1 MKLSDYKGEDAIDV
15 LADIIEPAGLIISDE
30 QFKTLAQKKVGNLAI
45 VKFILKEHK
54 HEIVEILA
62 ALERKTYDEYV
73 GTVTLLTLPVKV
85 IELLNDEELTDFFE
99 QQVQMM
105 DEDASGLATENI
117 GEEA

>member
-30 QFKTLAQKKVGNLAI
+30 QFKNLAQKKVGNLAM

-54 HEIVEILA
+54 HEIIEILA

-73 GTVTLLTLPVKV
+73 GTVTLLTLPTKV
-85 IELLNDEELTDFFE
+85 IELLNDKELVDFFQ
-99 QQVQMM
+99 QQVQMT
-105 DEDASGLATENI
+105 DEDAFGLATENT
-117 GEEA
+117 EAEA